1 MLVEITQ
8 LVDRDIYT
16 PDGRHLG
23 KVNNIV
29 LDVEGGRADGLF
41 VSEPSEYLVEGS
53 RSVNVPFRW
62 VAAVNDVILLKYFPK
77 RVSAKKTPPPPPPP
91 TPAAPVPAGAHGSVL
106 QRATR

>member
-8 LVDRDIYT
+8 LLDRDIYT

-29 LDVEGGRADGLF
+29 IDVEGGRADGLF
-41 VSEPSEYLVEGS
+41 VAEPSDVLVEGS

-62 VAAVNDVILLKYFPK
+62 VAAVNDVIVLKYFPK
-77 RVSAKKTPPPPPPP
+77 RVSAKKASPAPA
-91 TPAAPVPAGAHGSVL
+91 PAAAAAPAPLA
-106 QRATR
+106 RAPLERASR

>member
-8 LVDRDIYT
+8 LVDRDVYT

-23 KVNNIV
+23 KVTNIV

-41 VSEPSEYLVEGS
+41 VAEPSEYLVEGS
-53 RSVNVPFRW
+53 RGVNVPFRW

-77 RVSAKKTPPPPPPP
+77 RVSAKKASPAPTAPAAAPPPR
-91 TPAAPVPAGAHGSVL
+91 APVL
-106 QRATR
+106 ERASR

>member
-62 VAAVNDVILLKYFPK
+62 VSAVNDVILLKYFPK
-77 RVSAKKTPPPPPPP
+77 RVSAKKTPPPPPP
-91 TPAAPVPAGAHGSVL
+91 TPAAPVPAGAHGAVL

>member
-41 VSEPSEYLVEGS
+41 VAEPSEYLVEGS

-77 RVSAKKTPPPPPPP
+77 RVSAKKAAP
-91 TPAAPVPAGAHGSVL
+91 PAAPAAAPPRAPVL
-106 QRATR
+106 ERASR

>member
-23 KVNNIV
+23 KVTNVV
-29 LDVEGGRADGLF
+29 LDIEGGRADGLF

-62 VAAVNDVILLKYFPK
+62 VAAVNDVILLKYFPR
-77 RVSAKKTPPPPPPP
+77 RVSAKKAP
-91 TPAAPVPAGAHGSVL
+91 TPAAPAAAAPAQPPRAPVL
-106 QRATR
+106 ERASR

>member
-8 LVDRDIYT
+8 LLDRDIYT

-29 LDVEGGRADGLF
+29 IDVEGGRADGLF
-41 VSEPSEYLVEGS
+41 VSEPSEVMVEGS

-77 RVSAKKTPPPPPPP
+77 RVSAKKTSAPPVAAASPGAPPPL
-91 TPAAPVPAGAHGSVL
+91 ARAPL
-106 QRATR
+106 ERASR